1 MVFFSKKHTH
11 THTHTL
17 VSEQPNG
24 SQNVKRGETFWWQEM
39 KKTAEVGRFECH
51 GNSLAFYFVWFHSL
65 ILCLRVLTKSHKW
78 KEGAGTVNNSVS
90 IVLKRLRLWFYLFIG
105 FHSFTLF
112 SWGTFEPPEMRL
124 AAGHVSVMVHM
135 IKAVWKNSQCEWCWL
150 LGMEGIDP
158 LSDFG
163 GFWRRELKTDM
174 F

>member
-1 MVFFSKKHTH
+1 MLKEGRLFGGKRWKRR
-11 THTHTL
+11 
-17 VSEQPNG
+17 
-24 SQNVKRGETFWWQEM
+24 QNL
-39 KKTAEVGRFECH
+39 GRFECH
-51 GNSLAFYFVWFHSL
+51 GNSLAFYYVWLQSL

-78 KEGAGTVNNSVS
+78 KEGAGTVNNPVS
-90 IVLKRLRLWFYLFIG
+90 IVLKRPRLWFCLFIG

-135 IKAVWKNSQCEWCWL
+135 IKSVWKNSQCEWYWL